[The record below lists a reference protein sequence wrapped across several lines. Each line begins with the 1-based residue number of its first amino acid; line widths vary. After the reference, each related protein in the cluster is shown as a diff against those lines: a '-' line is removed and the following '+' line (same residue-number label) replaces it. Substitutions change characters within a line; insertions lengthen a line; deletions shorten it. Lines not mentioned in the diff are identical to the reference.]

1 MIGHMT
7 LILTSDWSPDLTIL
21 TSDWF
26 PDQGQ
31 YHYLS
36 ILCWLLCSALGRVPP
51 QAREEVRHTV
61 TRIELPTN
69 PRED

>member
-1 MIGHMT
+1 MEH
-7 LILTSDWSPDLTIL
+7 
-21 TSDWF
+21 F

-51 QAREEVRHTV
+51 QDREEVRHTV

-69 PRED
+69 KS